1 MKETMMKEA
10 EVRTV
15 ELDDVE
21 EPSDAD
27 LDALDDETIEKM
39 LEEFSID
46 ALLEELL
53 YG

>member
-1 MKETMMKEA
+1 MKEA
-10 EVRTV
+10 EQRIS

-21 EPSDAD
+21 GPSDVE
-27 LDALDDETIEKM
+27 LDDIDEEAIDKM

-46 ALLEELL
+46 ALLEELM